1 LKRTLSFFTPSDFSR
16 KSEDDSPPNLNL
28 MESIGK
34 YLKTWRELR
43 NLSLDEAAQFT
54 KIRKQFLEAIEE
66 DKYELLPPA
75 IYVKGYLTAYAR
87 YLGLDPNDALLRYQ
101 KYLKDLTISKEKP
114 LEQQKPEPQKQVM
127 FPSKMAMLCF
137 FLAALSTTTLF
148 ALFFINQIPQVS
160 FHPVFNQ
167 KEAAPAPAPVT
178 SLPQI
183 QEWGGSQTEVS
194 EQKKVEGED
203 STVSDS
209 PIFKVTEAEIG
220 TVVKREGNHLTLEG
234 KCREF
239 TCNEQKIYF
248 LTRIKTPEGG
258 RITHVWVW
266 RGKEYHRYETEVK
279 SPEWS
284 VYSYVTLRSHQRGDW
299 KVEVRAGDNVL
310 ASETFNAT
318 IYVDLLI

>member
-1 LKRTLSFFTPSDFSR
+1 
-16 KSEDDSPPNLNL
+16 

-34 YLKTWRELR
+34 YLKKWRELR

-54 KIRKQFLEAIEE
+54 KIKKQFLEAIEE

-87 YLGLDPNDALLRYQ
+87 YLGLDPNDAVLRYQ
-101 KYLKDLTISKEKP
+101 KYLKELTISKEKP
-114 LEQQKPEPQKQVM
+114 LEEQKPEPQKQVL

-148 ALFFINQIPQVS
+148 TLFFINQIPQVS
-160 FHPVFNQ
+160 FHPVFFHQ
-167 KEAAPAPAPVT
+167 KEATLAPVT
-178 SLPQI
+178 SVPQI
-183 QEWGGSQTEVS
+183 REWGRFQTEVF
-194 EQKKVEGED
+194 EQKKMEGED

-220 TVVKREGNHLTLEG
+220 TVVKREGNHLTLKG

-239 TCNEQKIYF
+239 TCNDQKIYF

-258 RITHVWVW
+258 RITHVWIW
-266 RGKEYHRYETEVK
+266 KGKEYHRNEIEVK
-279 SPEWS
+279 APEWS
-284 VYSYVTLRSHQRGDW
+284 VYSYLTLRSHRSGDW
-299 KVEVRAGDNVL
+299 KVEVRAGEKVL
-310 ASETFNAT
+310 ASLSFNV
-318 IYVDLLI
+318 IEYKENLFEI